1 MYMFVEK
8 THQTYENAEEL
19 DDICVR
25 HRVQSPNQCVEDGNQ
40 GWNHHWHVDVDVY
53 DHAQCCTCAED
64 SEGFILCLDST
75 DLLIYNTCLRS
86 LTCVKCS
93 VFHTQ
98 GWQNGGWPEDLSQ

>member
-40 GWNHHWHVDVDVY
+40 G
-53 DHAQCCTCAED
+53 
-64 SEGFILCLDST
+64 
-75 DLLIYNTCLRS
+75 
-86 LTCVKCS
+86 
-93 VFHTQ
+93 
-98 GWQNGGWPEDLSQ
+98 